1 MTNFIK
7 DNKKAIIK
15 TIVVITAIVLVFL
28 LLKKLFGLPVIKGS
42 RNDYQDPNANGLG
55 GVVSENVKQLV
66 QDTNAEVN
74 HFMWLC
80 ANQNDRCPLWARWY
94 DLGDGDF
101 ITAIELYRNTYGVSL
116 LEDFERVQCVGYC
129 GSTKSLKNL
138 IKRTKRLMN
147 PIYP

>member
-1 MTNFIK
+1 MNINSQK
-7 DNKKAIIK
+7 SKKIFKVLLVA
-15 TIVVITAIVLVFL
+15 TGIVLLIL
-28 LLKKLFGLPVIKGS
+28 LLKKLFGIPVIKGS
-42 RNDYQDPNANGLG
+42 GNDYDDPNANGTTG
-55 GVVSENVKQLV
+55 IVASEVSKLV

-80 ANQNDRCPLWARWY
+80 ANQNDRCPLWARWF

-101 ITAIELYRNTYGVSL
+101 ITAIALYKQTYGVTL

-129 GSTKSLKNL
+129 GDKSLKKV
-138 IKRTKRLMN
+138 IARTKRLMN